1 MKLNPKLDY
10 FIANKIENNNENRYI
25 LFEKTDYE
33 NLKQLISLCA
43 SSKKQEKDLLK
54 KYTNDY
60 WNEELHESPFNV
72 LRQVVFSLEYRR
84 REKGRIEIEKI
95 RNKLFPNYEELQ
107 SAWLAN
113 TFVRKSNRWSK

>member
-113 TFVRKSNRWSK
+113 TFVRKQKSWSK